1 MPKPEHVART
11 TWPPCCCSSSQDNT
25 WAQRGWDRGGSGQ
38 GGLTGGLTGG
48 LLSALMCIT
57 ALLLTT
63 NRFVLWGSKK
73 TVISDSDNSSSAAE
87 RKSVAPAGS
96 ACAAG
101 SRVIF
106 KIAGWCYVL
115 LEAHGARKWP
125 RPFYSHVT
133 LKHLLFIGVSDVT
146 TFWPSVSLCGA
157 GGVHDCLCSLS
168 MCLCHFMGSEKQQ
181 ITDSGAH

>member
-1 MPKPEHVART
+1 MPKPEHAART

-38 GGLTGGLTGG
+38 GGLTGG

-73 TVISDSDNSSSAAE
+73 TVISDSDNSSSAASFDCS
-87 RKSVAPAGS
+87 RVKIRRSRRLRVCRRLSGDFWDCWVMLRPAGGTRGQKVTTTILLS
-96 ACAAG
+96 CDVKTFA
-101 SRVIF
+101 F
-106 KIAGWCYVL
+106 HWNQWCHHALTFCLSLWSMTVYVL
-115 LEAHGARKWP
+115 
-125 RPFYSHVT
+125 
-133 LKHLLFIGVSDVT
+133 
-146 TFWPSVSLCGA
+146 SLC
-157 GGVHDCLCSLS
+157 LS
-168 MCLCHFMGSEKQQ
+168 HFMGSEKQQ